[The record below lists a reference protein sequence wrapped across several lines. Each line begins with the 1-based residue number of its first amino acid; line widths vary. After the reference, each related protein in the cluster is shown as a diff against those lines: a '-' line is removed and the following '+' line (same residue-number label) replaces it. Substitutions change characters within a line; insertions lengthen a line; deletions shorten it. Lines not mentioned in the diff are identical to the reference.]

1 MINIFLIV
9 SAIIGVVLVLII
21 LFQKTE
27 GGSLG
32 LGTQTTIGTGGMTT
46 PKKSGGITR
55 VTYIIAFVFLLWC
68 LGSAAYMNRTFAPE
82 IDLQKIA
89 NEIEIDEDLSEKS
102 PEVPLK

>member
-1 MINIFLIV
+1 
-9 SAIIGVVLVLII
+9 

-32 LGTQTTIGTGGMTT
+32 LGTQSTIGTGGMTT

-55 VTYIIAFVFLLWC
+55 ITYIIAFFFLFWC
-68 LGSAAYMNRTFAPE
+68 LGTAAYMNRTYAPE

-89 NEIEIDEDLSEKS
+89 NEIEIDENLSEKI

>member
-9 SAIIGVVLVLII
+9 SAIIGAVLVLII

-32 LGTQTTIGTGGMTT
+32 LGTQSTIGTGGMTT

-55 VTYIIAFVFLLWC
+55 ITYIIAFFFLFWC
-68 LGSAAYMNRTFAPE
+68 LGTVSIYE
-82 IDLQKIA
+82 
-89 NEIEIDEDLSEKS
+89 
-102 PEVPLK
+102 

>member
-1 MINIFLIV
+1 
-9 SAIIGVVLVLII
+9 
-21 LFQKTE
+21 
-27 GGSLG
+27 
-32 LGTQTTIGTGGMTT
+32 MTT

-55 VTYIIAFVFLLWC
+55 VTYIIAFGFLLWC

-89 NEIEIDEDLSEKS
+89 NEIEIDDDLSEKI